1 MLREK
6 IALAMMKKL
15 MEKTLPALR
24 RSAIKIE
31 TSEELSD
38 KPGASRLGGIPDVP
52 ADFQWPYFTTDTYDD
67 DTVKPRPLTFLAQF
81 NCEELTALDPEHPLP
96 KKGVLSFFYE
106 LGSQRWGF
114 SPEDAGCARVYWFE
128 DAGSLRPAE
137 YPEDLEEEYRLS
149 ARGVKFSEEISYPGC
164 EDVMEMQSRHIPE
177 LYDIYEETAE
187 KLGIDMDDPYSKL
200 LGWPDIIQNS
210 MAEQCELVS
219 QGYYMGGSNPPEG
232 LSCPPEPR
240 TAEEQTQYRLAG
252 RQALQTWRLLFQ
264 MSEDIADELDL
275 MFGDCGSIYFYIRE
289 EDLQA
294 RNFDRV
300 WLILQCG

>member
-6 IALAMMKKL
+6 IALALMKKA
-15 MEKTLPALR
+15 MEKTFPVFR
-24 RSAIKIE
+24 RSAVKLE
-31 TSEELSD
+31 TADDVPD
-38 KPGASRLGGIPDVP
+38 KPGASRLGGVPDAP
-52 ADFQWPYFTTDTYDD
+52 ADFSWPYFTTASDYD
-67 DTVKPRPLTFLAQF
+67 DTVKPRPLAFLAQF
-81 NCEELTALDPEHPLP
+81 SCEELTALDPDHPLP

-106 LGSQRWGF
+106 LSSQRWGF

-128 DAGSLRPAE
+128 DAESLRPAE
-137 YPEDLEEEYRLS
+137 YPADLEEEYRLP
-149 ARGVKFSEEISYPGC
+149 ARGVTFSEEISYPGC
-164 EDVMEMQSRHIPE
+164 EDVMAMQSRHIPE

-187 KLGIDMDDPYSKL
+187 KLGIDPDNPYSKL

-210 MAEQCELVS
+210 MAEECEMVFR
-219 QGYYMGGSNPPEG
+219 GYYMGGSNPPAG
-232 LSCPPEPR
+232 LSCPPEPK
-240 TAEEQTQYRLAG
+240 TAEEQMQHRLAG

-264 MSEDIADELDL
+264 MGEDIADELGL

-294 RNFDRV
+294 CRFDRV

>member
-1 MLREK
+1 
-6 IALAMMKKL
+6 
-15 MEKTLPALR
+15 
-24 RSAIKIE
+24 
-31 TSEELSD
+31 
-38 KPGASRLGGIPDVP
+38 
-52 ADFQWPYFTTDTYDD
+52 
-67 DTVKPRPLTFLAQF
+67 
-81 NCEELTALDPEHPLP
+81 
-96 KKGVLSFFYE
+96 
-106 LGSQRWGF
+106 
-114 SPEDAGCARVYWFE
+114 
-128 DAGSLRPAE
+128 
-137 YPEDLEEEYRLS
+137 
-149 ARGVKFSEEISYPGC
+149 
-164 EDVMEMQSRHIPE
+164 MEMQSRHIPE

-232 LSCPPEPR
+232 LSCPPEPK